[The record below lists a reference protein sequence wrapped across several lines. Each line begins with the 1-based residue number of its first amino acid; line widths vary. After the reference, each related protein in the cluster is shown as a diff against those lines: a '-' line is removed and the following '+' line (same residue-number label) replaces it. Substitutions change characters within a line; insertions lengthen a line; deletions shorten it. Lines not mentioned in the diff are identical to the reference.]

1 MTGKQLS
8 LFDDWN
14 PNPPEVLKPEVTDID
29 QSHLVMLLS
38 ALAAQVITNNKSN
51 LIVALANHPGVIDIA
66 QTFANSKLIREL
78 RLSDGAPETRFFYEN
93 TSFESTD
100 SLKDPVSLV
109 GIPNSCTN
117 NFPKLDLKKKRVI
130 YQGQD
135 IGKTQILYK
144 SPLPGELQAKLS
156 IESAID
162 RFLEYL
168 QKQYQI
174 AVLHE
179 SDYHVQVFIPHRKAP
194 ADFSQYWREFIE
206 NIAFSTYG
214 HTKHNLPG
222 LVQTFIVML
231 NSVTLAGRGF
241 STLEIPILT
250 QEQSNV
256 LAAWYLAVVREVEQR
271 QTKRKNDIDYL
282 KKELDNPEL
291 SAKDR
296 TSSAKKLQD
305 KEEMQL
311 KEAKKYNE
319 AFQKSFGKVLKEQQS
334 IAQEL
339 NQIKSEFVADSGL
352 KTAQINK
359 LHKQQEKLVD
369 QTIFTQES
377 VQQKI
382 RLFAESEGEPFK
394 FIQCDRQQNPDKFKN
409 IAKISQ
415 IFSKTATDQINA
427 TRGDIFTQC
436 ILEMYRLL
444 ENPPSDPFPEPLLSE
459 QPSIKEVRSA
469 GDDGKHFC
477 YSCGVSLQ
485 DAKWKV
491 ARFMFERPSQRRQS
505 SSSEDRPYICS
516 CCSALA
522 FASPLKVTD
531 ESIILK
537 LESVNQSEPVKLKVK
552 DYIRMLTNKELHLSA
567 GRYVV
572 LASDRTGGGDLASQ
586 KLGQVQYA
594 LAKVASIFPLE
605 VLADFKFSLII
616 QGSQSILL
624 TSRHLIFIK
633 GLIEGYGQS
642 IIVLGKDINMKLG
655 DAVRYVE
662 DDLPV
667 MAEYNLA
674 KISEVSGSDYSRG
687 LEQTREA
694 YWKKICKDLNLELKG
709 GSMELD
715 NPMLKQANLYG
726 DVAALTG
733 LIYAFVLAFK
743 KNAMTMEK
751 PEDAKRE
758 VSKLIEQIEK
768 NAAAF
773 CYSFCKY
780 CTIVTIGSDQALESD
795 KRTLTQVRL
804 YRNPDTQFVYEQA
817 KALLAK
823 EELLGQLGI
832 SEREKE
838 NPETKSV
845 SLTLYPEDMTRVYTY
860 FSNPNNGYK
869 QEKDWK
875 DLTYQVKL
883 SLYTRFPELI
893 RKEKSTTEK

>member
-1 MTGKQLS
+1 M
-8 LFDDWN
+8 
-14 PNPPEVLKPEVTDID
+14 
-29 QSHLVMLLS
+29 
-38 ALAAQVITNNKSN
+38 
-51 LIVALANHPGVIDIA
+51 
-66 QTFANSKLIREL
+66 
-78 RLSDGAPETRFFYEN
+78 
-93 TSFESTD
+93 
-100 SLKDPVSLV
+100 
-109 GIPNSCTN
+109 
-117 NFPKLDLKKKRVI
+117 
-130 YQGQD
+130 
-135 IGKTQILYK
+135 YK

-174 AVLHE
+174 TVLHE
-179 SDYHVQVFIPHRKAP
+179 SDYHVQVFIPHRKEP

-206 NIAFSTYG
+206 NVAFSTYG

-282 KKELDNPEL
+282 KKELDDPEL
-291 SAKDR
+291 SEKDR
-296 TSSAKKLQD
+296 TSSAKKLLD

-334 IAQEL
+334 ITQEL
-339 NQIKSEFVADSGL
+339 NQIKSELADSGL

-359 LHKQQEKLVD
+359 LHKQQEKLVA

-382 RLFAESEGEPFK
+382 RLLAEADGEPFK
-394 FIQCDRQQNPDKFKN
+394 FIQYDRQQNPARFKDIVN
-409 IAKISQ
+409 ISKS
-415 IFSKTATDQINA
+415 FTKTATDQINA

-459 QPSIKEVRSA
+459 QPSITEVRSA

-477 YSCGVSLQ
+477 YSCGVALEN
-485 DAKWKV
+485 AKWKV

-505 SSSEDRPYICS
+505 SSSEDRPYICGS
-516 CCSALA
+516 CSALA

-537 LESVNQSEPVKLKVK
+537 LEPVNQSEPAKLKVK

-594 LAKVASIFPLE
+594 LAKVASIFPVE

-616 QGSQSILL
+616 QGSQSKQLA
-624 TSRHLIFIK
+624 SRHLVFIK
-633 GLIEGYGQS
+633 GLIEGYSQS
-642 IIVLGKDINMKLG
+642 IIITGKEINMTLG
-655 DAVRYVE
+655 DAVRYIE
-662 DDLPV
+662 DDLPFI
-667 MAEYNLA
+667 AEYDVTKAAA
-674 KISEVSGSDYSRG
+674 KVNSLQ
-687 LEQTREA
+687 LEKVRQL
-694 YWKKICKDLNLELKG
+694 YWKIFEENLESQGVDMDSSNQIAKRA
-709 GSMELD
+709 
-715 NPMLKQANLYG
+715 KLYR
-726 DVAALTG
+726 DVTSLTG
-733 LIYAFVLAFK
+733 LTYAFAQSLESTAK
-743 KNAMTMEK
+743 KAMKT
-751 PEDAKRE
+751 EDAERE
-758 VSKLIEQIEK
+758 VSKIIEK
-768 NAAAF
+768 VDDAVAF
-773 CYSFCKY
+773 CYY
-780 CTIVTIGSDQALESD
+780 ATLGDQKKTNVQA
-795 KRTLTQVRL
+795 RL
-804 YRNPDTQFVYEQA
+804 YCNPENYFVYEQT
-817 KALLAK
+817 KNLL
-823 EELLGQLGI
+823 EELKI
-832 SEREKE
+832 TNREEKDAE
-838 NPETKSV
+838 KQQTW
-845 SLTLYPEDMTRVYTY
+845 LTLYADDVMRAYTY
-860 FSNPNNGYK
+860 FAENGYS
-869 QEKDWK
+869 QDREWNE
-875 DLTYQVKL
+875 LTYNLKL
-883 SLYTRFPELI
+883 SLYTRFPELV
-893 RKEKSTTEK
+893 RKLKSTTEKN

>member
-1 MTGKQLS
+1 MIGKQLS
-8 LFDDWN
+8 LFDDWGEQPQTVSN
-14 PNPPEVLKPEVTDID
+14 QDAIDEITNSDI
-29 QSHLVMLLS
+29 SILLS
-38 ALAAQVITNNKSN
+38 ALVAKAVSNHQKSEIITKLATYSEAVAIARTFSDSHLVREMRLRDSRKNNP
-51 LIVALANHPGVIDIA
+51 L
-66 QTFANSKLIREL
+66 
-78 RLSDGAPETRFFYEN
+78 
-93 TSFESTD
+93 
-100 SLKDPVSLV
+100 
-109 GIPNSCTN
+109 
-117 NFPKLDLKKKRVI
+117 PKLSFTGDRII
-130 YQGQD
+130 YQNQD

-144 SPLPGELQAKLS
+144 SSLPGELQARLS

-168 QKQYQI
+168 HKQYQI

-179 SDYHVQVFIPHRKAP
+179 SDYHVQVFIPHPKEP

-206 NIAFSTYG
+206 KIAFSTYG
-214 HTKHNLPG
+214 DTKHNLPG

-271 QTKRKNDIDYL
+271 QTKRHNEIDSL

-296 TSSAKKLQD
+296 TSAEKKLQD

-319 AFQKSFGKVLKEQQS
+319 AFQKSFGKVLKEQES
-334 IAQEL
+334 IRQEL
-339 NQIKSEFVADSGL
+339 NQIKSELADSGL

-359 LHKQQEKLVD
+359 LQKQQEKLVA

-382 RLFAESEGEPFK
+382 RLFAESDGEPFK
-394 FIQCDRQQNPDKFKN
+394 FIQCDRQQNPALFKDIVN
-409 IAKISQ
+409 ISKS
-415 IFSKTATDQINA
+415 FTKTATDQINA

-444 ENPPSDPFPEPLLSE
+444 ENPPSDPLPEQLLSE
-459 QPSIKEVRSA
+459 QPSIKQVRSA

-477 YSCGVSLQ
+477 YSCGVALENP
-485 DAKWKV
+485 KWKV

-505 SSSEDRPYICS
+505 SSSEDRPYICAS
-516 CCSALA
+516 CSALA

-537 LESVNQSEPVKLKVK
+537 LESVNQSEPAKLKVK

-616 QGSQSILL
+616 QGSQSKQLA
-624 TSRHLIFIK
+624 SRHLVFIK
-633 GLIEGYGQS
+633 GLLEGYSQS
-642 IIVLGKDINMKLG
+642 IVITGKEINMTLG
-655 DAVRYVE
+655 DAVRYIE
-662 DDLPV
+662 DDLPFL
-667 MAEYNLA
+667 AEYDVTKAAA
-674 KISEVSGSDYSRG
+674 KVNSLQ
-687 LEQTREA
+687 LEKVRQL
-694 YWKKICKDLNLELKG
+694 YWKIFEENLESQGVDMDSSNQIAKRA
-709 GSMELD
+709 
-715 NPMLKQANLYG
+715 KLYR
-726 DVAALTG
+726 DVTALTG
-733 LIYAFVLAFK
+733 LTYAFAQSLESTAK
-743 KNAMTMEK
+743 KAMK
-751 PEDAKRE
+751 IEDAERE
-758 VSKLIEQIEK
+758 VSKIIEK
-768 NAAAF
+768 VDDAVAF
-773 CYSFCKY
+773 CYYATLGDEKK
-780 CTIVTIGSDQALESD
+780 INVQA
-795 KRTLTQVRL
+795 RL
-804 YRNPDTQFVYEQA
+804 YCNPENYFVYEQT
-817 KALLAK
+817 KNLLDELK
-823 EELLGQLGI
+823 ITNREEKDTGKQQ
-832 SEREKE
+832 
-838 NPETKSV
+838 TW
-845 SLTLYPEDMTRVYTY
+845 LTLYADDVMRAYTY
-860 FSNPNNGYK
+860 FAENGYS
-869 QEKDWK
+869 QDREWNE
-875 DLTYQVKL
+875 LTYNLKL
-883 SLYTRFPELI
+883 SLYTRFPELV
-893 RKEKSTTEK
+893 RKLKSTTEKN

>member
-14 PNPPEVLKPEVTDID
+14 PQPPEVLKPEVTDID

-38 ALAAQVITNNKSN
+38 ALAAQVITKNKSN
-51 LIVALANHPGVIDIA
+51 LIVALATYPGVIDIA
-66 QTFANSKLIREL
+66 KTFANSKLIREL
-78 RLSDGAPETRFFYEN
+78 RLTRNRN
-93 TSFESTD
+93 TNK
-100 SLKDPVSLV
+100 L
-109 GIPNSCTN
+109 
-117 NFPKLDLKKKRVI
+117 PKLDFQENRVI
-130 YQGQD
+130 YQNQD
-135 IGKTQILYK
+135 IGTTQILYK

-194 ADFSQYWREFIE
+194 ADFNQYWREFIE

-214 HTKHNLPG
+214 DTKHNLPG

-250 QEQSNV
+250 QDQSNV
-256 LAAWYLAVVREVEQR
+256 LAAWYLAVVREVEKR
-271 QTKRKNDIDYL
+271 QTERQKQIKALTTEIDHHHTS
-282 KKELDNPEL
+282 D
-291 SAKDR
+291 KDR
-296 TSSAKKLQD
+296 TSSEKKLLD

-311 KEAKKYNE
+311 KEAEKYNE
-319 AFQKSFGKVLKEQQS
+319 AFQKSFGKVLDEQKS
-334 IAQEL
+334 IWQNLTQINSEL
-339 NQIKSEFVADSGL
+339 ADSGL
-352 KTAQINK
+352 TKAQRNK
-359 LHKQQEKLVD
+359 LQKQQDKLIT
-369 QTIFTQES
+369 QIIFTQES

-382 RLFAESEGEPFK
+382 RLFAESDGEPFK
-394 FIQCDRQQNPDKFKN
+394 FIQCDRQQNPARFKDIVN
-409 IAKISQ
+409 ISKS
-415 IFSKTATDQINA
+415 FTKTATDQINA

-505 SSSEDRPYICS
+505 SSSEDRPYICAS
-516 CCSALA
+516 CSALA

-537 LESVNQSEPVKLKVK
+537 LEPVNQSEPAKLKVK

-616 QGSQSILL
+616 QGSQSQQLA
-624 TSRHLIFIK
+624 SRHLVFIK
-633 GLIEGYGQS
+633 GMIEGYSQS
-642 IIVLGKDINMKLG
+642 IVITGKEINMTLG
-655 DAVRYVE
+655 DAVRYIE
-662 DDLPV
+662 DDLPFL
-667 MAEYNLA
+667 AEYDVTKDAAKVNYLQLEKVRQLYWKIFEKNLESQGVDMDSSNQLA
-674 KISEVSGSDYSRG
+674 KR
-687 LEQTREA
+687 A
-694 YWKKICKDLNLELKG
+694 K
-709 GSMELD
+709 
-715 NPMLKQANLYG
+715 LYR
-726 DVAALTG
+726 DVTALTG
-733 LIYAFVLAFK
+733 LTYAFAQSLESTAK
-743 KNAMTMEK
+743 KAMK
-751 PEDAKRE
+751 SEDAERE
-758 VSKLIEQIEK
+758 VSKIIEK
-768 NAAAF
+768 VDDAVAF
-773 CYSFCKY
+773 CYYATLGNEKK
-780 CTIVTIGSDQALESD
+780 TNVQA
-795 KRTLTQVRL
+795 RL
-804 YRNPDTQFVYEQA
+804 YCNPENYFVYDQT
-817 KALLAK
+817 KKLL
-823 EELLGQLGI
+823 EELKI
-832 SEREKE
+832 TNREEKDLE
-838 NPETKSV
+838 KQQTW
-845 SLTLYPEDMTRVYTY
+845 LTLYADDVMRAYTY
-860 FSNPNNGYK
+860 FAENGYS
-869 QEKDWK
+869 QDREWNE
-875 DLTYQVKL
+875 LTYNLKL
-883 SLYTRFPELI
+883 SLYTRFPELV
-893 RKEKSTTEK
+893 RKLKTTSEKH

>member
-1 MTGKQLS
+1 MNESNQITIL
-8 LFDDWN
+8 
-14 PNPPEVLKPEVTDID
+14 I
-29 QSHLVMLLS
+29 S
-38 ALAAQVITNNKSN
+38 ALAAGVISTEKSE
-51 LIVALANHPGVIDIA
+51 LIQGLANHPRVIDIA

-78 RLSDGAPETRFFYEN
+78 RLTRNLN
-93 TSFESTD
+93 TNK
-100 SLKDPVSLV
+100 LQ
-109 GIPNSCTN
+109 
-117 NFPKLDLKKKRVI
+117 KLDFQENRVI
-130 YQGQD
+130 YQGQE

-144 SPLPGELQAKLS
+144 SPLPGELQSKLS

-179 SDYHVQVFIPHRKAP
+179 SDYHVKVFIPHRKEP

-214 HTKHNLPG
+214 TPKHNLPG

-256 LAAWYLAVVREVEQR
+256 LAAWYLAIVREVEKR
-271 QTKRKNDIDYL
+271 QTERLKQINRITEQLTESDLSDKERKSKQTDL
-282 KKELDNPEL
+282 RK
-291 SAKDR
+291 
-296 TSSAKKLQD
+296 

-311 KEAKKYNE
+311 KEAKKYIDD
-319 AFQKSFGKVLKEQQS
+319 FQKAFGKVLNEQRKLW
-334 IAQEL
+334 QEL
-339 NQIKSEFVADSGL
+339 ESIQSQLADSGL
-352 KTAQINK
+352 TQEKKNK
-359 LHKQQEKLVD
+359 LHKQQEKCGNKI
-369 QTIFTQES
+369 IFSQES
-377 VQQKI
+377 VLYKI
-382 RLFAESEGEPFK
+382 SMLEQAQGDSFK
-394 FIQCDRQQNPDKFKN
+394 FVQLDTKQNPDKFKT
-409 IAKISQ
+409 IDRISKL
-415 IFSKTATDQINA
+415 FMKTATDQINA

-444 ENPPSDPFPEPLLSE
+444 ENPPSAPFPEPLLSE

-477 YSCGVSLQ
+477 YSCGVTLAN
-485 DAKWKV
+485 AKWKV

-505 SSSEDRPYICS
+505 SSSEDRPYICAS
-516 CCSALA
+516 CSALA

-537 LESVNQSEPVKLKVK
+537 LEPVNQNEPAKLKVK

-572 LASDRTGGGDLASQ
+572 LASDRTGDRTGGGDLASQ

-616 QGSQSILL
+616 QGSQPILL

-642 IIVLGKDINMKLG
+642 IIIGGKDVNLNLG

-662 DDLPV
+662 QDLPYL
-667 MAEYNLA
+667 AEYTLA
-674 KISEVSGSDYSRG
+674 KISSFSKSPE
-687 LEQTREA
+687 LEKARCDFWTIIKQNLDSQ
-694 YWKKICKDLNLELKG
+694 INQQQLNVQGDSMNSNTQLEGRAK
-709 GSMELD
+709 
-715 NPMLKQANLYG
+715 LYE

-733 LIYAFVLAFK
+733 LTYPFIAYAEILVREFK
-743 KNAMTMEK
+743 ENEARKTKQSLDTQTIETINKEVS
-751 PEDAKRE
+751 RE
-758 VSKLIEQIEK
+758 VSKIIENVHDLQ
-768 NAAAF
+768 NF
-773 CYSFCKY
+773 CYFAAIGDKSRTSLKARIYRDRTNHFIYDRVKY
-780 CTIVTIGSDQALESD
+780 L
-795 KRTLTQVRL
+795 LQVSL
-804 YRNPDTQFVYEQA
+804 N
-817 KALLAK
+817 
-823 EELLGQLGI
+823 I
-832 SEREKE
+832 SELEEKQDE
-838 NPETKSV
+838 GTPYLMLEIGDLEKA
-845 SLTLYPEDMTRVYTY
+845 YTHFANESKY
-860 FSNPNNGYK
+860 AN
-869 QEKDWK
+869 EKGWK
-875 DLTYQVKL
+875 ELTYHLQL
-883 SLYTRFPELI
+883 SLYTRFPELV
-893 RKEKSTTEK
+893 RKLKSTTEKN

>member
-1 MTGKQLS
+1 MNESNQTTILISASAAGVISTQKSEL
-8 LFDDWN
+8 
-14 PNPPEVLKPEVTDID
+14 IG
-29 QSHLVMLLS
+29 
-38 ALAAQVITNNKSN
+38 ALASQ
-51 LIVALANHPGVIDIA
+51 PGVIDIA
-66 QTFANSKLIREL
+66 KTFANSKLIREL
-78 RLSDGAPETRFFYEN
+78 RLTRNLN
-93 TSFESTD
+93 TKK
-100 SLKDPVSLV
+100 LQ
-109 GIPNSCTN
+109 
-117 NFPKLDLKKKRVI
+117 KLDFQKNRVI
-130 YQGQD
+130 YQGQE

-144 SPLPGELQAKLS
+144 SPLPGELQARLS

-179 SDYHVQVFIPHRKAP
+179 SDYHVHVFIPHRKEP
-194 ADFSQYWREFIE
+194 ADFNQYWREFIE

-214 HTKHNLPG
+214 IPKHNLPG

-250 QEQSNV
+250 QQQSNV
-256 LAAWYLAVVREVEQR
+256 LAAWYLAVIREVEKR
-271 QTKRKNDIDYL
+271 QTDRQKQIKALITEINHPDTSD
-282 KKELDNPEL
+282 
-291 SAKDR
+291 KDR
-296 TSSAKKLQD
+296 TSLEKKLLD

-319 AFQKSFGKVLKEQQS
+319 AFQKSFGKVLDEQKCIWQNLTQINS
-334 IAQEL
+334 EL
-339 NQIKSEFVADSGL
+339 ADSGL
-352 KTAQINK
+352 TKAQKNK
-359 LHKQQEKLVD
+359 LQKQQDKLVT
-369 QTIFTQES
+369 QIIFTQDS

-394 FIQCDRQQNPDKFKN
+394 FIQCDRQQNPARFKDIVN
-409 IAKISQ
+409 ISKS
-415 IFSKTATDQINA
+415 FTKTATDQINA

-477 YSCGVSLQ
+477 YSCGVTLQ
-485 DAKWKV
+485 NAKWEV
-491 ARFMFERPSQRRQS
+491 ARFMFERPSQRCQS
-505 SSSEDRPYICS
+505 SSREKQPYICAS
-516 CCSALA
+516 CSALA

-537 LESVNQSEPVKLKVK
+537 LEPVDRSEPAKLKVK

-567 GRYVV
+567 GRYIV

-624 TSRHLIFIK
+624 SSRHLIFIK

-667 MAEYNLA
+667 MAEYTLA

-687 LEQTREA
+687 LEHTRAA
-694 YWKKICKDLNLELKG
+694 YWKKICEGLNLKLKG
-709 GSMELD
+709 GLMESD
-715 NPMLKQANLYG
+715 NPMLQQANLYG

-768 NAAAF
+768 NPAAF

-780 CTIVTIGSDQALESD
+780 CTIVTIGSDQAIESD

-845 SLTLYPEDMTRVYTY
+845 SMILYPEDLTRVYTY
-860 FSNPNNGYK
+860 FSNPKNGYK

>member
-14 PNPPEVLKPEVTDID
+14 PQPPEVLKPEVTDID
-29 QSHLVMLLS
+29 QSHLLILLS
-38 ALAAQVITNNKSN
+38 ALAAEVITNNKSN
-51 LIVALANHPGVIDIA
+51 LIVALANHPGVIDIV

-78 RLSDGAPETRFFYEN
+78 RLTRNLN
-93 TSFESTD
+93 THK
-100 SLKDPVSLV
+100 L
-109 GIPNSCTN
+109 
-117 NFPKLDLKKKRVI
+117 PKLDFQKNRVI
-130 YQGQD
+130 YQNQEIGQ
-135 IGKTQILYK
+135 TLILYK
-144 SPLPGELQAKLS
+144 SSLPGELQARLS
-156 IESAID
+156 IESATD

-179 SDYHVQVFIPHRKAP
+179 SDYHVQVFIPHRKERAN
-194 ADFSQYWREFIE
+194 FNQYWREFIE

-214 HTKHNLPG
+214 NTKHNLPG

-250 QEQSNV
+250 QQQSNV

-271 QTKRKNDIDYL
+271 QTKRQNEIDSL
-282 KKELDNPEL
+282 KKGLDNPEI

-296 TSSAKKLQD
+296 TSSEKKLQD

-319 AFQKSFGKVLKEQQS
+319 AFQKSFAKILKEQQS
-334 IAQEL
+334 ITQEL
-339 NQIKSEFVADSGL
+339 NQIKSELADSGL
-352 KTAQINK
+352 TKAQRNK
-359 LHKQQEKLVD
+359 LQKQQDKLVT
-369 QTIFTQES
+369 QIIFTQES

-382 RLFAESEGEPFK
+382 RLFAESDGEPFK
-394 FIQCDRQQNPDKFKN
+394 FIQCDRQQNPARFKDIVN
-409 IAKISQ
+409 ISKS
-415 IFSKTATDQINA
+415 FTKTATDQINA

-516 CCSALA
+516 SCSALA

-537 LESVNQSEPVKLKVK
+537 LEPVDRSDPAKLKVK

-616 QGSQSILL
+616 QGSQPILL

-667 MAEYNLA
+667 MAEYTLT
-674 KISEVSGSDYSRG
+674 KISEVSGSNYSRE
-687 LEQTREA
+687 LEQTRA
-694 YWKKICKDLNLELKG
+694 VYWEKIWKDLNLEIKG
-709 GSMELD
+709 EAMESD
-715 NPMLKQANLYG
+715 NPMLKQAKLYG

-845 SLTLYPEDMTRVYTY
+845 SLILYPEDLTRVYTY
-860 FSNPNNGYK
+860 FSNPNNSYK

-883 SLYTRFPELI
+883 SIYTRFPELI

>member
-1 MTGKQLS
+1 MNESNQITIL
-8 LFDDWN
+8 
-14 PNPPEVLKPEVTDID
+14 I
-29 QSHLVMLLS
+29 S
-38 ALAAQVITNNKSN
+38 ALAAGVISTEKSE
-51 LIVALANHPGVIDIA
+51 LIEGLANRPKVIDIA

-78 RLSDGAPETRFFYEN
+78 RLTRNRN
-93 TSFESTD
+93 TNK
-100 SLKDPVSLV
+100 L
-109 GIPNSCTN
+109 
-117 NFPKLDLKKKRVI
+117 PKLDFQENRVI
-130 YQGQD
+130 YQNQD
-135 IGKTQILYK
+135 IGTTQILYK

-179 SDYHVQVFIPHRKAP
+179 SDYHVQVFIPHRKEP
-194 ADFSQYWREFIE
+194 ADFNQYWREFIE

-214 HTKHNLPG
+214 HTKYNLPG

-250 QEQSNV
+250 QQQSNV
-256 LAAWYLAVVREVEQR
+256 LAAWYLAIVREVEQR
-271 QTKRKNDIDYL
+271 QTKRQNEIDSL
-282 KKELDNPEL
+282 KKGLDNPEP

-334 IAQEL
+334 ITQEL
-339 NQIKSEFVADSGL
+339 NQIKSELADSGL
-352 KTAQINK
+352 TKAQINK
-359 LHKQQEKLVD
+359 LQKQQDKLVT
-369 QTIFTQES
+369 QRIFTQES

-382 RLFAESEGEPFK
+382 HLFAESEGEPFK
-394 FIQCDRQQNPDKFKN
+394 FIQCDRQQNPARFKYIVN
-409 IAKISQ
+409 ISKS
-415 IFSKTATDQINA
+415 FTKTATDQINA

-459 QPSIKEVRSA
+459 QPSIQEVRSA
-469 GDDGKHFC
+469 GDDGKSFC
-477 YSCGVSLQ
+477 YSCGVTLQ
-485 DAKWKV
+485 NAKWKV

-505 SSSEDRPYICS
+505 SSSEDRPYICAS
-516 CCSALA
+516 CSALA

-537 LESVNQSEPVKLKVK
+537 LEPVNQSEPAKLKVK
-552 DYIRMLTNKELHLSA
+552 DYVRMLTNKELHLSA

-572 LASDRTGGGDLASQ
+572 LASDRTSGGDLASQ

-605 VLADFKFSLII
+605 VLADFKFLLII
-616 QGSQSILL
+616 QGSQPILL

-642 IIVLGKDINMKLG
+642 IIIGGKDINLNLG

-662 DDLPV
+662 QDLPYL
-667 MAEYNLA
+667 AEYTLA
-674 KISEVSGSDYSRG
+674 KISSFSKSPE
-687 LEQTREA
+687 LEQARFDFWTIIKRNRDSQINEQH
-694 YWKKICKDLNLELKG
+694 LNSQGDSMNSNTQLEGRAK
-709 GSMELD
+709 
-715 NPMLKQANLYG
+715 LYE

-733 LIYAFVLAFK
+733 LTYPFIYYAEILVREFK
-743 KNAMTMEK
+743 ENE
-751 PEDAKRE
+751 AKKTKQWLDPQIIETINKEVSRE
-758 VSKLIEQIEK
+758 VSKIIENVHDLQ
-768 NAAAF
+768 NF
-773 CYSFCKY
+773 CYFAA
-780 CTIVTIGSDQALESD
+780 IGDKNRTSLQA
-795 KRTLTQVRL
+795 RI
-804 YRNPDTQFVYEQA
+804 YRNRSNHFIYDRVKY
-817 KALLAK
+817 LLQVTLK
-823 EELLGQLGI
+823 I
-832 SEREKE
+832 SELEEKQDE
-838 NPETKSV
+838 GSAYLILEIGDLEKA
-845 SLTLYPEDMTRVYTY
+845 YTHFANESKY
-860 FSNPNNGYK
+860 AN
-869 QEKDWK
+869 EKGWK
-875 DLTYQVKL
+875 ELTYHLQL
-883 SLYTRFPELI
+883 SLYTRFPELV
-893 RKEKSTTEK
+893 RKLKSTTEKN